1 MQICR
6 LTVFL
11 IPFILCACE
20 SAEEKIKKATAAAA
34 DAQKE
39 AAAFKP
45 DGMAIFRRHCIVC
58 HGADGKLGLNGAKDL
73 SVSARTLPE
82 RLEIITHGKNL
93 MTPFGTILSS
103 QEIQAVAEYTLSLKS
118 NQASETINQ

>member
-11 IPFILCACE
+11 IPFAFFACE
-20 SAEEKIKKATAAAA
+20 SAEEKIEKATAASAGSNNG
-34 DAQKE
+34 

-45 DGMAIFRRHCIVC
+45 DGRAIFRKHCVVC

-73 SVSARTLPE
+73 STSVRALPE
-82 RLEIITHGKNL
+82 RLEIIAHGKNL
-93 MTPFGTILSS
+93 MTPFGTVLS
-103 QEIQAVAEYTLSLKS
+103 KKRFR
-118 NQASETINQ
+118 

>member
-11 IPFILCACE
+11 IPFIFFACE
-20 SAEEKIKKATAAAA
+20 SAEDKIRKTTAAAA
-34 DAQKE
+34 E
-39 AAAFKP
+39 AHKDTAGFKP

-73 SVSARTLPE
+73 SASERPLPE

-93 MTPFGTILSS
+93 MTPFGTILSAK
-103 QEIQAVAEYTLSLKS
+103 EIQAVAEYTLSLKS
-118 NQASETINQ
+118 TQAPETINQ